1 MKTNPPKAGTA
12 TEHSAGISSVTREK
26 VQESAT
32 EQAAINS
39 RSAHDASKSK
49 LAQAEV
55 RTQQAEART
64 EEANTRTKQA
74 EARTEQAIRA
84 SELSYRR
91 LFEAARDGILI
102 LDVATGRISDVN
114 PFLVELLGFSHG
126 EMVGKTVGELSPFK
140 DIESN
145 KAMLERLQQHGYVR
159 YEALPLET
167 TDRSE
172 ICRETIWRVPTP
184 AQSSEFEGTA
194 SGWPMSS
201 ASFVDK
207 ADRV

>member
-12 TEHSAGISSVTREK
+12 TEPSAGISSVTREM

-39 RSAHDASKSK
+39 RSAHDGSKFK

-64 EEANTRTKQA
+64 EEANTRTQQA

-102 LDVATGRISDVN
+102 LDVETGRISDVN

-126 EMVGKTVGELSPFK
+126 ELVGKTVGELSPFK

-145 KAMLERLQQHGYVR
+145 KVMLERLQ
-159 YEALPLET
+159 
-167 TDRSE
+167 
-172 ICRETIWRVPTP
+172 
-184 AQSSEFEGTA
+184 
-194 SGWPMSS
+194 
-201 ASFVDK
+201 
-207 ADRV
+207 